1 MFSAPPVRHFSPWL
15 KTWVAQRRLSSGLQ
29 TKAGT
34 QKIAAVEKMMIDELI
49 ALAFMAGFGV
59 ALTSIATLFIN
70 ACLQVGSMMKRSRE
84 RKINA

>member
-1 MFSAPPVRHFSPWL
+1 
-15 KTWVAQRRLSSGLQ
+15 
-29 TKAGT
+29 
-34 QKIAAVEKMMIDELI
+34 MIDELI